1 MNHHIKITLP
11 CISLRHITR
20 NFVTSKFMH
29 FFCLLGI
36 YLSFSLHSSLQ
47 TIVLNYKVLKLN
59 IHSFSRFIASFTIS
73 MPPFIYFNSIQIFP
87 KKNSIEISS
96 KKNSISKFMFDT
108 KWLYKYHFSSKYCQA
123 QFSFYYHQ
131 QHRLPITYIQFLAG
145 LRAKQPKQGL

>member
-87 KKNSIEISS
+87 KKNSISKSPLKKTLYLNLCLSQNGCINIISPQNIV
-96 KKNSISKFMFDT
+96 KLNLVSIT
-108 KWLYKYHFSSKYCQA
+108 INNIVYQ
-123 QFSFYYHQ
+123 
-131 QHRLPITYIQFLAG
+131 
-145 LRAKQPKQGL
+145 